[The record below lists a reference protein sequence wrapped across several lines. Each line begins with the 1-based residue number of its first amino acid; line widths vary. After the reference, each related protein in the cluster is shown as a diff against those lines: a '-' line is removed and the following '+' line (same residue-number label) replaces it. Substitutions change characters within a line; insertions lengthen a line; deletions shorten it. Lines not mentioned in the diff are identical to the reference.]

1 MAFLL
6 SFVLVAFNYLE
17 EFHMACNEKEVLRER
32 LYDNKALK
40 MFFKKKK
47 VCQRTGEDPIKH
59 LG

>member
-40 MFFKKKK
+40 MFFQKEKSMPKD
-47 VCQRTGEDPIKH
+47 RGRPY
-59 LG
+59 